1 MTLAVGVLGLGT
13 MGSGISARLV
23 GAGFATSGWD
33 PVPERLAA
41 FVATGGRAANG
52 PQGVA
57 AGTDVV
63 VLSLPTEASYET
75 VIADLAGIGRAGQ
88 IVVDTSTMPLALKL
102 RCRDLLAA
110 KGVTLLDCPVSGAGK
125 QAAAG
130 ILAMEM
136 SGPREACE
144 AVRPLLDA
152 FCADATWVG
161 EFGAGTRIKLI
172 INLMVHVSNILT
184 AESMLLAEKAG
195 IDPDVFIDIVG
206 KSVVGSRIFR
216 TRAEVMKR
224 REYDD
229 PALRTAALAIALKDN
244 KLIRAYA
251 EGLGAPTPM
260 LDAIMPFYDAATARG
275 WADRDAG
282 VLYEVV
288 RAMVGAGRD

>member
-1 MTLAVGVLGLGT
+1 MTLAVGLLGLGT
-13 MGSGISARLV
+13 MGFGISARLV

-33 PVPERLAA
+33 PVPQRLADFIA
-41 FVATGGRAANG
+41 AGGRAANG

-75 VIADLAGIGRAGQ
+75 VVADLASIGRVGQ

-136 SGPREACE
+136 SGPRAACE

-172 INLMVHVSNILT
+172 VNLMVHVNNILT

-260 LDAIMPFYDAATARG
+260 LDAIMPFYDAAAARG

>member
-1 MTLAVGVLGLGT
+1 MTRTVGVLGLGT
-13 MGSGISARLV
+13 MGSGISSRLI

-41 FVATGGRAANG
+41 FVAAGGRAANG

-57 AGTDVV
+57 MGAEIL
-63 VLSLPTEASYET
+63 VLSLPTVASYEA
-75 VIADLAGIGRAGQ
+75 VMVDLATTAQAGQ
-88 IVVDTSTMPLALKL
+88 IVVDTSTMPLAVKL
-102 RCRDLLAA
+102 AGRDRLAA
-110 KGVTLLDCPVSGAGK
+110 AGVTLLDCPVSGAGK

-144 AVRPLLDA
+144 AVRPVLDA

-172 INLMVHVSNILT
+172 INLMVHVNNILV

-195 IDPDVFIDIVG
+195 IDPDLFIDVVG
-206 KSVVGSRIFR
+206 KSIVGARVFKV
-216 TRAEVMKR
+216 RADVMKQ

-244 KLIRAYA
+244 RLIHEFAKSI
-251 EGLGAPTPM
+251 GAPTP
-260 LDAIMPFYDAATARG
+260 LFDAVMPFYDAAAGRG

-282 VLYEVV
+282 VLYEVM
-288 RAMVGAGRD
+288 RSLAGDESD